1 MKTKGK
7 RMKTKYG
14 KRVANKHEKKPIV
27 GYMNITHLGNK
38 IDALREICAKSPID
52 IVCIVETKFDSSF
65 SDSQLLILGFHHFT
79 RTETR
84 MEEII

>member
-27 GYMNITHLGNK
+27 GYMNINHLGNK
-38 IDALREICAKSPID
+38 IDALREICTYRYCVYS
-52 IVCIVETKFDSSF
+52 
-65 SDSQLLILGFHHFT
+65 
-79 RTETR
+79 
-84 MEEII
+84 